1 LNIVV
6 KEVGIDVHKQTLLVS
21 IDGAK
26 AFSVA
31 NAEEPIK
38 ALAGR
43 LCEPCRIHV
52 EASGGYERLVARIFG
67 QAGIEVCV
75 HNALKAHRLSQAL
88 RSRAKTDPVDARSLA
103 SNGPLLV
110 THPRKSDE
118 RRALADLSR
127 ALDSVKDAIA
137 DFKKRR
143 DMPEVDQAAKEC
155 YSEAIKRLTT
165 HLKDARKQFLERV
178 RSSTLDS
185 DFQLAISVPDIGP
198 QTARICICELP
209 EDWKTTP
216 VPKLCAYA
224 ALAPIDDSS
233 GKRVGVAHVGQGN
246 KRLKGAFYMPAL
258 SAIKRQVW
266 AKDLYAR
273 LRAKGRGHLQ
283 AIVAVMRRLFIRVLA
298 VMRRGSPW
306 RDEPIAL
313 HDAQET
319 LVAT

>member
-143 DMPEVDQAAKEC
+143 DMPELDQAAKEV
-155 YSEAIKRLTT
+155 YSEAIKRLAT
-165 HLKDARKQFLERV
+165 HLKDSRKRFLERIQN
-178 RSSTLDS
+178 SPLHS

-209 EDWKTTP
+209 EDWKTTS

-233 GKRVGVAHVGQGN
+233 GQRVGVAHVGQGN

-258 SAIKRQVW
+258 SAIKRQIW
-266 AKDLYAR
+266 AKELYAR

-283 AIVAVMRRLFIRVLA
+283 AIVAVMRRLFTRVLA
-298 VMRRGSPW
+298 VMRRGSSW
-306 RDEPIAL
+306 QDEPFAVTAI
-313 HDAQET
+313 QTIEP
-319 LVAT
+319 AT